1 MLWLSF
7 LWLQVFAQWLTQS
20 RNSLTIPWIIDKF
33 LKVKSCPKSS
43 NRIIQT
49 YQKFI
54 HQKCFIQSSQFE
66 REHIPSW
73 CDHCLKHF
81 GNANFEILS
90 ACGTFFWTSSK
101 LENFRPFRGWV
112 WFFDNDQNHW
122 AASVLRKSQCYFWF
136 ASPTVKKNKSKH
148 TKLANKSWGMNVSCK
163 LTLLIFPK

>member
-90 ACGTFFWTSSK
+90 QPVAHFFGHLQNWKIFVLS
-101 LENFRPFRGWV
+101 GGG
-112 WFFDNDQNHW
+112 FDFLIMTRIFEQQVCSER
-122 AASVLRKSQCYFWF
+122 ASVIFGLLLLLLRKI
-136 ASPTVKKNKSKH
+136 K
-148 TKLANKSWGMNVSCK
+148 ANTQS
-163 LTLLIFPK
+163 